1 MPIVIL
7 NDFFGKT
14 KAMDVQFNVYFPNY
28 PIRRLN
34 EARVEDK
41 NFLYLYYRPEDF
53 HNIISE
59 QSKEFY
65 KKVRDKNCNVLI
77 YHEGFDLFRIPEI
90 FENPLPLEIDNEPYW
105 KIVNFFQNYGIDENQ
120 LYFITSATGYEKDIE
135 LLKQRKIPWIDDIRP
150 IQSKFCTLNSTLLW
164 GSQQKKLNAKEKSFE
179 KIYASLANNRPAAHR
194 YEFTRKLWKEDLIKE
209 GIVSMCHMNNGD
221 EEFESHLP
229 IIFDNQN
236 TFWMKNVDENV
247 DENYIFQKSFLW
259 VSNETHMDNKLTLF
273 SEKTIRAIL
282 YMNPFV
288 VNGDVGTLVYLKQL
302 GFKTFEEFWDESY
315 DLTEN
320 RDERQSKIIN
330 IIKDLKNKDLQELY
344 DKMRPILDHN
354 RDLLI
359 NKNWVDTLHK
369 FLQS

>member
-7 NDFFGKT
+7 NNFFGKT
-14 KAMDVQFNVYFPNY
+14 KAMDVQFNVYFPKY
-28 PIRRLN
+28 PIKRLN

-53 HNIISE
+53 YNIISE

-90 FENPLPLEIDNEPYW
+90 FENPLPLEMDNEPYW
-105 KIVNFFQNYGIDENQ
+105 KIVNFFQNQGIDEDR
-120 LYFITSATGYEKDIE
+120 LYFLTSATGYEKDIE
-135 LLKQRKIPWIDDIRP
+135 LLKQRRIPWIDDIRP
-150 IQSKFCTLNSTLLW
+150 IKSKFCTLNTTLLW
-164 GSQQKKLNAKEKSFE
+164 GSQQKEIKVQKKSFE
-179 KIYASLANNRPAAHR
+179 KIYASLANGRPAAHR
-194 YEFTRKLWKEDLIKE
+194 YELTRKLWKEDLIKE
-209 GIVSMCHMNNGD
+209 GLVSMCHMIKGD

-229 IIFDNQN
+229 IIFDNQGSLWKEN
-236 TFWMKNVDENV
+236 IDKNH
-247 DENYIFQKSFLW
+247 IFLKSFLW
-259 VSNETHMDNKLTLF
+259 ISNETHMDNKLTLF
-273 SEKTIRAIL
+273 SEKTISAIL

-288 VNGDVGTLVYLKQL
+288 VNGDVGTVAYLKKL

-315 DLTEN
+315 DLIEN
-320 RDERQSKIIN
+320 RDERQNKIIN

-344 DKMRPILDHN
+344 NKMRPILEHN
-354 RDLLI
+354 RDLLM
-359 NKNWVDTLHK
+359 NKDWLKTLHN